1 MERQAYMEQVYNFQV
16 VRPHCAK
23 DTEQLGGR
31 RSLELHASLHGRNSA
46 SRPAG
51 RQTVLPASRFPACST
66 GLWAE
71 STCFPEPV
79 LILRA
84 PGLNEAPDPLML
96 PRCLQAEVN

>member
-16 VRPHCAK
+16 VRPQCAK

-31 RSLELHASLHGRNSA
+31 RSLELHAYLLGRNSA

-51 RQTVLPASRFPACST
+51 RQTVLPASRFPACNT

-71 STCFPEPV
+71 INV
-79 LILRA
+79 
-84 PGLNEAPDPLML
+84 L
-96 PRCLQAEVN
+96 PRDSSDPAGTRVK